1 MQYKMIK
8 QEINQLTE
16 QLNRWNIAYY
26 EEDRELV
33 SDAEYDK
40 AMRRLEELEREYP
53 QYARNDSPT
62 QRVGG
67 KAVDRF
73 PQVEHVRPL
82 LSLSNAFSVEELK
95 EFHQRL
101 IRAGVSHPTYVME
114 WKIDGLTV
122 ALEYKNGKFIK
133 GATRGDGNVGEDI
146 TENLKTVKTVPLRI
160 PYQGNLVCRG
170 EAFLP
175 KKDFVKLNEEREEA
189 GAPLFANPRNA
200 AAGSLRQLD
209 PKIAAKRRLA
219 VFVYDIVYGD
229 NNLPDTQEGTLEFL
243 KAQGFFVN
251 ASRCFIDSM
260 DNLEPIIAE
269 KMEER
274 KTLSYDTDGLVLKLN
289 SFQDRELLGY
299 TSKAPRFSIAYK
311 FPPEEAETTLENIE
325 ITLGRTGTLTPLGI
339 LTPVPLAGSVISK
352 VSLHNEDY
360 LKEKDIRIGDCVVI
374 HKAGD
379 VIPEVVRSLP
389 EKRNKNSR
397 PFVFP
402 QKCPVCG
409 GEVTQYQGEVA
420 WRCVNE
426 SCPGRIKENI
436 KHFVSKNAMD
446 IEGLGPAIVETLLE
460 KSLIRDV
467 ADIYNLSMEMLVP
480 LEKMGEKSSKNLLDA
495 IEKSKEAGLARLLF
509 ALGIRHVG
517 AVTAA
522 NIAAH
527 IGSMEQLLTIIDEN
541 EDGEA
546 LAEIE
551 EVGGKIA
558 DSLYRYFTNRKNRD
572 LIEKLKAHG
581 LKMDA
586 LTPTQGNLEGETFLF
601 TGTLPTLKRA
611 DAEALVKTRGGR
623 ILSGV
628 SKNLDYLVA
637 GEKAGSKLEKATK
650 LGIKILSEKDF
661 LEYINK

>member
-1 MQYKMIK
+1 MIK

-637 GEKAGSKLEKATK
+637 GEKAVL
-650 LGIKILSEKDF
+650 
-661 LEYINK
+661 N

>member
-1 MQYKMIK
+1 MIK

-389 EKRNKNSR
+389 EKRDKNSR

>member
-1 MQYKMIK
+1 MIQK
-8 QEINQLTE
+8 EIKQLTE

-40 AMRRLEELEREYP
+40 AMRRLEELEQQYP
-53 QYARNDSPT
+53 QFAHSDSPT

-67 KAVDRF
+67 SAIDRF
-73 PQVEHVRPL
+73 VPVEHIRPL
-82 LSLSNAFSVEELK
+82 LSLSNAFSVQELMD
-95 EFHQRL
+95 FHHRL
-101 IRAGVSHPTYVME
+101 IRSGVEHPTYVLE

-122 ALEYKNGKFIK
+122 ALEYESGTFVR
-133 GATRGDGNVGEDI
+133 GATRGDGKIGEDI
-146 TENLKTVKTVPLRI
+146 TENLKTVRTIPLRI
-160 PYQGNLVCRG
+160 PYQGHLVCRG

-175 KKDFVKLNEEREEA
+175 KEDFIKLNAEREEA
-189 GAPLFANPRNA
+189 GESLFANPRNA

-209 PKIAAKRRLA
+209 PKIAAKRPLA
-219 VFVYDIVYGD
+219 VFAYDIVFGD
-229 NNLPDTQEGTLEFL
+229 SDLPDTQEETLEFL
-243 KAQGFFVN
+243 KDQGFLVN
-251 ASRCFIDSM
+251 PSRLLIGSM
-260 DNLEPIIAE
+260 DDLERIIDQ
-269 KMEER
+269 KVEER

-289 SFQDRELLGY
+289 SFKDRELLGY

-311 FPPEEAETTLENIE
+311 FPPEEAETTLEDIR

-339 LTPVPLAGSVISK
+339 LTPVTLAGSVISK

-360 LKEKDIRIGDCVVI
+360 LKEKDIRIGDRVVI

-389 EKRNKNSR
+389 EKRKSDSK

-402 QKCPVCG
+402 HQCPVCG
-409 GEVTQYQGEVA
+409 GEVTQLQGEVA

-426 SCPGRIKENI
+426 SCSGRIKENI

-446 IEGLGPAIVETLLE
+446 IEGFGPSIVETLLQ
-460 KSLIRDV
+460 KSLICDV
-467 ADIYNLSMEMLVP
+467 SDIYDLTIEMLVP
-480 LEKMGEKSSKNLLDA
+480 LEKMGEKSSQNLLDA
-495 IEKSKEAGLARLLF
+495 IEKSKSAGLARLLF

-522 NIAAH
+522 NIATH
-527 IGSMEQLLTIIDEN
+527 IGSMKRLLSIIDESHSG
-541 EDGEA
+541 DA

-551 EVGGKIA
+551 EVGDKIA
-558 DSLYRYFTNRKNRD
+558 DSLYRYFTNKENRA

-581 LKMDA
+581 ISMESAA
-586 LTPTQGNLEGETFLF
+586 LPQGHLEGKTFLF

-611 DAEALVKTRGGR
+611 EAETMIKEKGGR

-628 SKNLDYLVA
+628 SKNLNYLVA
-637 GEKAGSKLEKATK
+637 GEKAGSKLDKAQK
-650 LGIKILSEKDF
+650 LGIKILSEDEF

>member
-1 MQYKMIK
+1 MIK

>member
-1 MQYKMIK
+1 MIK

-311 FPPEEAETTLENIE
+311 FPPEEAETMLENIE

-389 EKRNKNSR
+389 EKRDKNSR